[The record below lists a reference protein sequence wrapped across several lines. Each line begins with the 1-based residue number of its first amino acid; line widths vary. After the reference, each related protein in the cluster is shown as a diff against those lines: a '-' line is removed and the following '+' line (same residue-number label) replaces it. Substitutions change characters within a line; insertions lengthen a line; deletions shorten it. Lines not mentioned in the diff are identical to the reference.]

1 MNRRL
6 GARDL
11 RGVFGVIGIGAM
23 MENVLRF
30 AKAWTNEAPG
40 DVENGGDPTNWATE
54 LAYLV
59 LWEYAK

>member
-30 AKAWTNEAPG
+30 AKA
-40 DVENGGDPTNWATE
+40 
-54 LAYLV
+54 
-59 LWEYAK
+59 